1 MKQVVS
7 AIERLAS
14 SFNGLGLWR
23 CEQSVWGRRMR
34 ASTFDRNLYLWMHRL
49 GLMGAAEREV
59 LGYLVRPGMVVLDV
73 GANMGLYSLLLAQLV
88 GPAGRV
94 VSFEPDPDLFSLLR
108 GNCAANGATNVES
121 HHLAL
126 GRRPERMLLHRPA
139 LNSGDTHLGSAG
151 AAGFRPPVEVDVA
164 SLDSLMPGLRPD
176 FIKVDV
182 QGWELEVLRGMEGTL
197 RAAENVG
204 VFLEICPKW
213 LRRAGESPEEIYR
226 FVRGLGFRFFSCS
239 DWAEMDEASF
249 LSLAARMTGEAHVD
263 LLAAR
268 RAPQAVVPAG

>member
-73 GANMGLYSLLLAQLV
+73 GANMGLY
-88 GPAGRV
+88 
-94 VSFEPDPDLFSLLR
+94 SLLR